1 VRKPGGRR
9 LATLS
14 RSRFSLA
21 ALILVLSV
29 LAIAPMAGA
38 STPDPL
44 WIEGMY
50 DGADRDDA
58 AHERSH
64 DGRECDKQADDDNE
78 HGPDEQ
84 PGYRWF
90 RHRDHPFPSIS
101 CARSGTRAQTCFGT
115 LRA

>member
-58 AHERSH
+58 VGRAISLAGVVELRLIVERFLSILPERPSAEPR
-64 DGRECDKQADDDNE
+64 DVVTACITARRGRS
-78 HGPDEQ
+78 P
-84 PGYRWF
+84 PR
-90 RHRDHPFPSIS
+90 SIS
-101 CARSGTRAQTCFGT
+101 LFS
-115 LRA
+115 